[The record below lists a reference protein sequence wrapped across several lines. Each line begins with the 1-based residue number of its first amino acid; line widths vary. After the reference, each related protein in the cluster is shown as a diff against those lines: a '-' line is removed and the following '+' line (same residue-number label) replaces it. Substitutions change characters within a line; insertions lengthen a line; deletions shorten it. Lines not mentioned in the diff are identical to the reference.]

1 MKDIL
6 TYHFI
11 HSHNIRL
18 TVEKARYSSKRNH
31 IILILYSGQ
40 RAWPG
45 CYIIINMINVIPTI
59 NKCLCFDVL
68 MF

>member
-40 RAWPG
+40 RA
-45 CYIIINMINVIPTI
+45 YVVVIS
-59 NKCLCFDVL
+59 L
-68 MF
+68 